1 MNFADLLFLLI
12 ALFFVIKGFFRGFIS
27 EFMSMAALILGLIAA
42 LAFQNQVASLL
53 KDMIKSDTFRP
64 LVAFFLIFIGTYI
77 IVKLLELLLHNA
89 IEAIRMNSLD
99 RLLGFV
105 WGLLETS
112 VIILIV
118 VFLIYRFK
126 FKAGMSFLDESVV
139 AKYARD
145 FLNVHLHLE
154 ELELDKIKD
163 LPGVIKKNV

>member
-27 EFMSMAALILGLIAA
+27 EFMSMAALILGLVAA
-42 LAFQNQVASLL
+42 LVFQNQMAGLL
-53 KDMIKSDTFRP
+53 KNMVKSDTFRP
-64 LVAFFLIFIGTYI
+64 LVAFFLLFLGTYI
-77 IVKLLELLLHNA
+77 IIKLLELMLHNA
-89 IEAIRMNSLD
+89 IEAIKMNSLD
-99 RLLGFV
+99 RLLGFL

-126 FKAGMSFLDESVV
+126 FKAGMSFLEESEV
-139 AKYARD
+139 ARYARNILDGLDLGD
-145 FLNVHLHLE
+145 FNLE
-154 ELELDKIKD
+154 KVKD

>member
-77 IVKLLELLLHNA
+77 IV
-89 IEAIRMNSLD
+89 
-99 RLLGFV
+99 
-105 WGLLETS
+105 
-112 VIILIV
+112 
-118 VFLIYRFK
+118 
-126 FKAGMSFLDESVV
+126 
-139 AKYARD
+139 
-145 FLNVHLHLE
+145 
-154 ELELDKIKD
+154 
-163 LPGVIKKNV
+163 

>member
-145 FLNVHLHLE
+145 FLHGLNLE
-154 ELELDKIKD
+154 GFDLDKVKD

>member
-12 ALFFVIKGFFRGFIS
+12 ALFFCIKGFFRGFIS
-27 EFMSMAALILGLIAA
+27 EFMSMAALILGLVAA
-42 LAFQNQVASLL
+42 LVFQNQVASLL

-64 LVAFFLIFIGTYI
+64 LAAFFLLFIGTYI
-77 IVKLLELLLHNA
+77 LVKVLELVLHNA

-126 FKAGMSFLDESVV
+126 FKAGISFLDESVV
-139 AKYARD
+139 AKYARNMLD
-145 FLNVHLHLE
+145 TLNIE
-154 ELELDKIKD
+154 GFSIDKVKD

>member
-1 MNFADLLFLLI
+1 MNFADLLFLLV

-27 EFMSMAALILGLIAA
+27 EFMSMAALVAGIIAA
-42 LAFQNQVASLL
+42 LTLKGWASGLL

-64 LVAFFLIFIGTYI
+64 MVAFFLIFIGTYI
-77 IVKLLELLLHNA
+77 LVKLIEMMLHNA

-99 RLLGFV
+99 RLLGLV

-112 VIILIV
+112 VIILLV
-118 VFLIYRFK
+118 VYLIYSFK
-126 FKAGMSFLDESVV
+126 FKAGISFLEDSVV

-145 FLNVHLHLE
+145 FLNNLNIGDFN
-154 ELELDKIKD
+154 LDKVKD

>member
-12 ALFFVIKGFFRGFIS
+12 AIFFVIKGFIRGFIS

-42 LAFQNQVASLL
+42 LMFQNQVAALL
-53 KDMIKSDTFRP
+53 KDMVKSDTFRP
-64 LVAFFLIFIGTYI
+64 LVAFFILFIGTYI
-77 IVKLLELLLHNA
+77 VIKLLEMLLHNA
-89 IEAIRMNSLD
+89 IEAIKMNSLD
-99 RLLGFV
+99 RLLGIL

-145 FLNVHLHLE
+145 FLDGLNIGDFN
-154 ELELDKIKD
+154 LDKVKD